1 MIAELYEIM
10 KRNITELSNNVY
22 DLIII
27 GGGIYGAWAAW
38 DAALRGLSVALLE
51 KRDFGSATSSNSLK
65 VIHGGLRYLQYA
77 GFRRMR
83 KSIYERAT
91 LMRVAPH
98 IVHPLPFLMPTY
110 GHLMKS
116 KEIMSLALMMNDI
129 IGFDR
134 NRVKDPEKYLP
145 GGRVISKEE
154 CLRVFP
160 GVYEEGLTGGAIW
173 YDGQM
178 YNSER
183 MLFSVLRS
191 AEKAGAALANYVE
204 VTGFLKYRDRIIGV
218 KARDVFTGEELDIR
232 AKITLN
238 TSGPWVNHVLCL
250 LNGNYRNQRVFLS
263 KTMNVVVK
271 RQLIPKYAVG
281 VWSKY
286 KFKDRD
292 AVLSKGSRLLFIV
305 PWREFSLIGTTHVP
319 YEGSP
324 NDFRITE
331 KDIQDFIEEING
343 AYPTAALKREDI
355 SFFHGGLLPMNG
367 SDDAGDVSLV
377 KECMIYDHMK
387 DDGIDGLVSLVGVKY
402 TEARGAAEKVIDL
415 VFKKMERKPSRCLT
429 NIIPVYGG
437 NIEKFAVFLSQE
449 KEKGVWG
456 LDAEVIEHMVYNY
469 GSEYPKVLRYIDENP
484 EWAQK
489 ITNTSQVIK
498 AEVFHGIREEMAQK
512 LADIVLRR
520 TELGSAGNP
529 GDQALMTCAAIMA
542 RELDWNEARTQSE
555 VKEVKAIFST
565 ES

>member
-1 MIAELYEIM
+1 M

-204 VTGFLKYRDRIIGV
+204 VTGFLKYGDRIIGV

-238 TSGPWVNHVLCL
+238 TSGPWVNHVLRL

-292 AVLSKGSRLLFIV
+292 AVISKGSRLLFIV

-367 SDDAGDVSLV
+367 CDDAGDVSLV
-377 KECMIYDHMK
+377 KECLIYDHMK

-415 VFKKMERKPSRCLT
+415 VFEKMARKPSRCLT

-437 NIEKFAVFLSQE
+437 NIEKFADFLSKE

-498 AEVFHGIREEMAQK
+498 AEVFHGIQEEMAQK

-529 GDQALMTCAAIMA
+529 GEQALMTCAAIMA
-542 RELDWNEARTQSE
+542 RELDWDEARTQSE

>member
-1 MIAELYEIM
+1 M